1 MPGKLNFS
9 SIYVIFILVDFAA
22 AVVIVVVVV
31 VVVVVIVVVV
41 VDDDDDRDVII
52 AVTESTVTFE
62 ITILENFKSCIV
74 AIVIPN
80 IFVVFLPQLFLLII
94 LSLLF

>member
-31 VVVVVIVVVV
+31 VVV
-41 VDDDDDRDVII
+41 DDDDDKGSVRH
-52 AVTESTVTFE
+52 
-62 ITILENFKSCIV
+62 C
-74 AIVIPN
+74 
-80 IFVVFLPQLFLLII
+80 LIR
-94 LSLLF
+94 LHYVHYVSLLVDRRVNL